1 LDNKIIIAFDLDDT
15 LCRTPKNFETVER
28 YKHCKPIKKNI
39 NILNKL
45 FFDGYFIKIYTARG
59 INSYKGDVKK
69 IEKNLKKLTVSQLK
83 NWKVNYH
90 ELIFGK
96 QEYQLLI
103 DDKAI
108 NVKDMKSFKNLKS
121 KFLNL

>member
-1 LDNKIIIAFDLDDT
+1 MDNKIIIAFDLDDT

-121 KFLNL
+121 KYLNL

>member
-1 LDNKIIIAFDLDDT
+1 MEKKFIIAFDLDDT
-15 LCRTPKNFETVER
+15 LCKTPKNFKTIER
-28 YKHCKPIKKNI
+28 YKYCVPIKKNI
-39 NILNKL
+39 SILNKC
-45 FFDGYFIKIYTARG
+45 FENNFYIKIYTARG
-59 INSYKGDVKK
+59 INSFNGNLKK
-69 IEKNLKKLTVSQLK
+69 IEKNLKKLTTSQLK
-83 NWKVNYH
+83 KWKVNYH

-121 KFLNL
+121 KYFKL

>member
-1 LDNKIIIAFDLDDT
+1 MDNKIIIAFDLDDT

>member
-1 LDNKIIIAFDLDDT
+1 MDNKIIIAFDLDDT
-15 LCRTPKNFETVER
+15 LCKTPKNFETVER
-28 YKHCKPIKKNI
+28 YKYCKPIKKNI

-45 FFDGYFIKIYTARG
+45 FFNGYFIKIYTARG

-96 QEYQLLI
+96 RSTNYL
-103 DDKAI
+103 
-108 NVKDMKSFKNLKS
+108 
-121 KFLNL
+121 